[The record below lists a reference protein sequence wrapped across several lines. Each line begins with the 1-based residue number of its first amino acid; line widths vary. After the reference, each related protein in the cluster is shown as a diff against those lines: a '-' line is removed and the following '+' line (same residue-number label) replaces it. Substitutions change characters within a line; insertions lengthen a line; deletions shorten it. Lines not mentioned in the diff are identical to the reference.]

1 MVAKTAND
9 GVPVPALQARA
20 RLFDP
25 NDKRYI
31 GALFIT
37 PVQLLL
43 ITMLIFPFGLEFLV
57 ALTEWQPTYGTS
69 IWQAVDTVF
78 SGETEIGLNYMYLV
92 TDEPRFLE
100 ALGRTLA
107 ISVLSL
113 CLEFVIGLGLATI
126 FLKTFWGKRIWF
138 TALLTPMMI
147 MPVVVGYT
155 WFMLFQYTGPINQVL
170 GWIGGSAAGADLQW
184 LNNGLL
190 AFFAVVITE
199 VWHWTPLFFLILLS
213 GLNAVPENPVRA
225 ATVLGASN
233 WRIFWTVIMPNMRG
247 VIIIAFVI
255 RGMEVIKLF
264 DEIYI
269 LTRGG
274 PGTATETMSLYLYK
288 LGFLD
293 FRLAYAGS
301 AGFIVLVITVVMI
314 NMMLRP
320 IRYQLLEKR

>member
-1 MVAKTAND
+1 M
-9 GVPVPALQARA
+9 
-20 RLFDP
+20 
-25 NDKRYI
+25 
-31 GALFIT
+31 
-37 PVQLLL
+37 
-43 ITMLIFPFGLEFLV
+43 
-57 ALTEWQPTYGTS
+57 
-69 IWQAVDTVF
+69 
-78 SGETEIGLNYMYLV
+78 
-92 TDEPRFLE
+92 
-100 ALGRTLA
+100 
-107 ISVLSL
+107 LSL
-113 CLEFVIGLGLATI
+113 CLEFLIGLGLATI
-126 FLKTFWGKRIWF
+126 FLKKFWGKRIWF

-155 WFMLFQYTGPINQVL
+155 WFMLFQYTGPVNQVL
-170 GWIGGSAAGADLQW
+170 GWIGGTATGADLQW

-225 ATVLGASN
+225 ATVLGASH

-288 LGFLD
+288 LGFQD

-320 IRYQLLEKR
+320 IRYELLEKR

>member
-1 MVAKTAND
+1 MVSETAN
-9 GVPVPALQARA
+9 GGAPASRKVVRA
-20 RLFDP
+20 RSFNP
-25 NDKRYI
+25 NDKKLI
-31 GALFIT
+31 G
-37 PVQLLL
+37 VLL
-43 ITMLIFPFGLEFLV
+43 ITPIQILLICLLIFPFGLEFLV

-69 IWQAVDTVF
+69 IWQAVDSVF
-78 SGETEIGLNYMYLV
+78 TGDVEHGINYMYLV

-113 CLEFVIGLGLATI
+113 CLEFLIGLGLATI
-126 FLKTFWGKRIWF
+126 FLKKFWGKRIWF

-170 GWIGGSAAGADLQW
+170 GWIGGTATGADLQW
-184 LNNGLL
+184 LNTGVL

-199 VWHWTPLFFLILLS
+199 VWHWAPLFFLILLS

-225 ATVLGASN
+225 ATVLGASH

-288 LGFLD
+288 LGFQD

>member
-1 MVAKTAND
+1 MGEAS
-9 GVPVPALQARA
+9 R
-20 RLFDP
+20 FDP
-25 NDKRYI
+25 NDKRI
-31 GALFIT
+31 IPGLLIT

-43 ITMLIFPFGLEFLV
+43 MFLLVFPFGMEFLIS
-57 ALTEWQPTYGTS
+57 LTEWQPIYGGV
-69 IWQAVDTVF
+69 WQAIGSVF
-78 SGETEIGLNYMYLV
+78 TEDIDQGINYNYLI
-92 TDEPRFLE
+92 TDEPRYLE
-100 ALGRTLA
+100 AVGRTVI
-107 ISVLSL
+107 ISVISL
-113 CLEFVIGLGLATI
+113 CLEFLIGLGLATI
-126 FLKTFWGKRIWF
+126 FLKTFAGKRVWF

-155 WFMLFQYTGPINQVL
+155 WYMMFQYNGPLNQIL
-170 GWIGGSAAGADLQW
+170 GWIAFSDVHISW
-184 LNNGLL
+184 LNDGTM
-190 AFFAVVITE
+190 AIVAVIITE

-233 WRIFWTVIMPNMRG
+233 WRIFWTVIMPNMKG

-264 DEIYI
+264 DEIYL

-274 PGTATETMSLYLYK
+274 PGTATETISLYLYK
-288 LGFLD
+288 LAFED

-301 AGFIVLVITVVMI
+301 AAFIVLILTVVAI
-314 NMMLRP
+314 NLMLKP